1 MFDAKKG
8 GKFDSGE
15 SMSLIGD
22 EAYVHGQ
29 ISAKGSLRVE
39 GTVEGDIADAMSV
52 EIGKKGRIKGNVAAE
67 SVSVAGEL
75 VGDVV
80 ASRHVEI
87 LAQAR
92 LIGNVRTPSLRI
104 EDGGFFEGA
113 CAMGAASTPA
123 VPAAARS
130 GGGGGAS

>member
-39 GTVEGDIADAMSV
+39 GTVEGIADAMSV
-52 EIGKKGRIKGNVAAE
+52 EIGRKGRIKGNVAAE